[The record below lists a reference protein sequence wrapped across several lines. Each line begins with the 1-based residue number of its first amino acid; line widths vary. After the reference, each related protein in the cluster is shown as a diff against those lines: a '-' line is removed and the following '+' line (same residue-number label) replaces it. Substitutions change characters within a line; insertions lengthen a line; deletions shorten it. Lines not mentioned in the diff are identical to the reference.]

1 MNTSSKIVARGLL
14 VTLVGVL
21 AFVLFTAPS
30 AQAHDNRPA
39 YLQIDEVGP
48 GRYKLMWRLP
58 IVSGQRMPVTLRLP
72 NEIRDVT
79 PPSEQELSDAVIE
92 RRLIEGT
99 LSGQRI
105 EFVWLETKR
114 TDVLVRTQMLDGA
127 KESVLVQPNEPWIDI
142 AETASGRAVLV
153 AYMVHGIN
161 HILSGADHL
170 LFVLGL
176 ILIVR
181 SLRMLLMTITGFT
194 LAHSITL
201 SLATLGAINVPG
213 PPVEACIAL
222 SIMLLAKEILR
233 FRMGESS
240 FTATYPWAVAFIFG
254 LLHGLGFASGLIEI
268 GLPQGDVPLAL
279 FAFNC
284 GVETGQLVFVAAV
297 LCLARFAGIFQ
308 LSKASEDYL
317 RTAMTYG
324 IGAASAF
331 WFVERL
337 GWLFT

>member
-1 MNTSSKIVARGLL
+1 MNTRSKFAARGHLATLL
-14 VTLVGVL
+14 GVIAAL
-21 AFVLFTAPS
+21 SYAAP

-48 GRYKLMWRLP
+48 ARYKLLWRLP
-58 IVSGQRMPVTLRLP
+58 IMSGQRMPVTLQLP
-72 NEIRDVT
+72 DGVHDVT

-92 RRLIEGT
+92 SRLVEGK
-99 LSGQRI
+99 LGGKRV
-105 EFVWLETKR
+105 EFVWFETKR
-114 TDVLVRTQMLDGA
+114 TDVLVRTQMLDGTQA
-127 KESVLVQPNEPWIDI
+127 SVLVQPNEPWIDI
-142 AETASGRAVLV
+142 VAPANGWAVLQT
-153 AYMVHGIN
+153 YMVHGVH

-176 ILIVR
+176 ILIVS
-181 SLRMLLMTITGFT
+181 SLRMLLVTVTGFT

-201 SLATLGAINVPG
+201 SLATLGVIHVAG

-233 FRMGESS
+233 LRAGERGL
-240 FTATYPWAVAFIFG
+240 TAAYPWAVAFIFG

-284 GVETGQLVFVAAV
+284 GVEAGQLVFIAAV
-297 LCLARFAGIFQ
+297 LSFARFVKIFPIPKVAQ
-308 LSKASEDYL
+308 ENLG
-317 RTAMTYG
+317 TAMTYG

-337 GWLFT
+337 GSLFA